1 MKLNTDFAQLPLRFD
16 VNRLCHEINQFREGD
31 WSTKFSGFSGNQAI
45 ILVSAGGTIN
55 DDFAI
60 SAPMKPTE
68 FLDGCPYLK
77 QVMAALEVPISRSYL
92 IRISGG
98 SKTTPKA
105 DANYHWFRRV
115 GIYIPIVTHPQLEL
129 SCNGKSIQIGA
140 GEAWIFDNS
149 QPYCLGNETET
160 DSIYLVVETKGYSAG
175 LDILSKEEKNG
186 ESLGSGKSDSVNYQI
201 EYPLRDRAAGT
212 QCDRNSAKLEFQYLP
227 FFPDSLCQIPLESYS
242 FEVLTPLEID
252 RLTMDILADVRD
264 AGMAEEQI
272 YKLADNL
279 KDFFNQWA
287 EVFAK
292 FGHHNT
298 GELAYRNLIVDFKAK
313 IAILARK
320 WLSEK
325 GKYAVNIITS
335 MLLTAPV
342 AKHFPQSLL
351 AARAKPQP
359 QATPQPE
366 NFQLPEFEKPIFIV
380 SAPRAGST
388 LLFETLSQFPDI
400 WTIGDESHE
409 IIEGIP
415 QLHPAAR
422 NFTSNRLT
430 QADAIPEIS
439 SILHQRFV
447 RELQNRDGNQYLSLT
462 ELEAPKQIR
471 FLEKTPKNALRIPF
485 LKAVFPDA
493 LFIYLYREA
502 RENISSLI
510 EGWRTEKFL
519 AYSQLPGWAY
529 RDWRFLLP
537 PGWLSLQSSSIPEIA
552 AYQWQAANSYI
563 LSDLQALPP
572 SDWFF
577 VSYLDL
583 VKQPEKTIKAIRDF
597 AGLDWDENIKAIV
610 SNPLAIAKRNIST
623 PSPDKWRKYEHEI
636 SPLLSN
642 LEPIISKVEKISE
655 LLRVNC

>member
-1 MKLNTDFAQLPLRFD
+1 
-16 VNRLCHEINQFREGD
+16 
-31 WSTKFSGFSGNQAI
+31 
-45 ILVSAGGTIN
+45 
-55 DDFAI
+55 
-60 SAPMKPTE
+60 
-68 FLDGCPYLK
+68 
-77 QVMAALEVPISRSYL
+77 
-92 IRISGG
+92 
-98 SKTTPKA
+98 
-105 DANYHWFRRV
+105 
-115 GIYIPIVTHPQLEL
+115 
-129 SCNGKSIQIGA
+129 
-140 GEAWIFDNS
+140 
-149 QPYCLGNETET
+149 
-160 DSIYLVVETKGYSAG
+160 
-175 LDILSKEEKNG
+175 
-186 ESLGSGKSDSVNYQI
+186 
-201 EYPLRDRAAGT
+201 
-212 QCDRNSAKLEFQYLP
+212 
-227 FFPDSLCQIPLESYS
+227 
-242 FEVLTPLEID
+242 
-252 RLTMDILADVRD
+252 MDILADVRD
-264 AGMAEEQI
+264 LGMPDDKISQ
-272 YKLADNL
+272 LANNL
-279 KDFFNQWA
+279 KHFSNQWG

-298 GELAYRNLIVDFKAK
+298 GELAYRKLIVDFQST
-313 IAILARK
+313 IAILTKK

-325 GKYAVNIITS
+325 GKYSVNIITS
-335 MLLTAPV
+335 MLLTTPV

-351 AARAKPQP
+351 AARAKPKP
-359 QATPQPE
+359 QAKPQPE

-388 LLFETLSQFPDI
+388 LLFQTLSQFPDI

-430 QADAIPEIS
+430 ESDAIAEIS

-447 RELQNRDGNQYLSLT
+447 IELQNRNGNQYLSLT

-502 RENISSLI
+502 KENISSLI
-510 EGWRTEKFL
+510 EGWRTGKFL

-529 RDWRFLLP
+529 CDWRFLLP
-537 PGWLSLQSSSIPEIA
+537 PGWLSLQESSIPEIA

-563 LSDLQALPP
+563 LSDLQALSP

-583 VKQPEKTIKAIRDF
+583 VKQPEKTIKAIGDF
-597 AGLDWDENIKAIV
+597 AGLDWDKNIETIV
-610 SNPLAIAKRNIST
+610 SKPLAIAKRNVSN

-636 SPLLSN
+636 SPLLPN
-642 LEPIISKVEKISE
+642 LEAIISKVEKIRE
-655 LLRVNC
+655 LVMVNS